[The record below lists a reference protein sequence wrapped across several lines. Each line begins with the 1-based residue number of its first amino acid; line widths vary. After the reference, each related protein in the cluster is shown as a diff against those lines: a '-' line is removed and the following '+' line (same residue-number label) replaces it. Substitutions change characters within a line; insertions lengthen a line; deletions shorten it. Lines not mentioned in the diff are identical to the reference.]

1 MSTLSPYRPS
11 RFALLSGA
19 CWALVFGVA
28 FSVLSL
34 DADAMSLG
42 RSRGAAL
49 LGRPLDVSVQLT
61 LDPNDPPPSASCFS
75 ADVFYGDSQV
85 GAQSLSISPQRS
97 SASEMTL
104 HVRSSAPIN
113 EAFVTVYLKAS
124 CGLQTVSRKYVLLSD
139 SPSEPALPNADA
151 ALQTLPSSSTRVPAK
166 VSDASANAETDLAFK
181 PSVREARRVAREAR
195 QREAALAAANT
206 PTPLPVQSVVKKRQK
221 SLVASTPTPRLRL
234 DLLDFSPGKDLGLR
248 ASTELLT
255 VPATDPKARELAAAV
270 WRAINA
276 SPEDILR
283 DGARLQTIESD
294 VRKMAA
300 LTQQQT
306 QELGAL
312 KTDLAKAQQQRYA
325 NPFVYALGAIS
336 LASLAFA
343 GWAWQRS
350 RRRVGE
356 PWWGNV
362 QRYSDSTGNSSRIGA
377 AKPSKMNTQEGG
389 SSIGTTKKAAVL
401 PERSS
406 GFGVFSPMVTQPVTP
421 LHDSANATA
430 SSAFG
435 AHSDFSAGVAAGS
448 RTVNAEELFDI
459 QQQADFFMS
468 LGQYTQ
474 AIDILQNHISDNVE
488 TSAVA
493 YLDLFDIYHKI
504 DQRAEFADLRESFN
518 RVFNAQV
525 PEFDLYGGHNSRGL
539 EDYPNAIGRIQEL
552 WPNEKVL
559 EVIEQSIFRKPDRDN
574 QPFDLLAYRELM
586 LLYAVAKEV
595 SERTSVSGEL
605 AVDFEIPPEP
615 SASLPSAGLSMT
627 ELQPLSTTVIDPL
640 GTEQDGFDIDLELF
654 APSEPAAPVPA
665 KKSADDNLIDFDMA
679 TERGF
684 RPSQGA
690 KLSKY

>member
-1 MSTLSPYRPS
+1 MSTLSPYCPS

-19 CWALVFGVA
+19 CWALVFGVV
-28 FSVLSL
+28 FSVLSV

-85 GAQSLSISPQRS
+85 GAQSLSISPKRS
-97 SASEMTL
+97 AANEMTL

-113 EAFVTVYLKAS
+113 EAFVTVYVKAS

-139 SPSEPALPNADA
+139 SPSEPALSNADA
-151 ALQTLPSSSTRVPAK
+151 ALQATPSSSIRVPAK
-166 VSDASANAETDLAFK
+166 ASDAGANSETALAFK

-195 QREAALAAANT
+195 QREAALAAANA
-206 PTPLPVQSVVKKRQK
+206 PVPVPSVVKKRDK
-221 SLVASTPTPRLRL
+221 SFVASTSSPRLQL
-234 DLLDFSPGKDLGLR
+234 DLLDLSPGKDLGLR

-255 VPATDPKARELAAAV
+255 VPTTDPKAREQAAAM

-306 QELGAL
+306 QELGVL

-343 GWAWQRS
+343 AWAWHRS

-362 QRYSDSTGNSSRIGA
+362 QRYSDSSGYSTRSGA
-377 AKPSKMNTQEGG
+377 ARPSKMNTQEGG

-406 GFGVFSPMVTQPVTP
+406 GFGVFSPMVTQPVMP
-421 LHDSANATA
+421 LHETANTA
-430 SSAFG
+430 ASNAFG
-435 AHSDFSAGVAAGS
+435 AQSDFAAGAAAGS

-525 PEFDLYGGHNSRGL
+525 PEFDLYGGHSSRGL
-539 EDYPNAIGRIQEL
+539 EDYPNAIERIQEL

-595 SERTSVSGEL
+595 SERTSLSGDL
-605 AVDFEIPPEP
+605 TVDFEISPEP
-615 SASLPSAGLSMT
+615 SASLPAAGLMT
-627 ELQPLSTTVIDPL
+627 ELQPLSATLAAPL
-640 GTEQDGFDIDLELF
+640 DTEQDNLDIDLELF
-654 APSEPAAPVPA
+654 APVKPAVPVPA
-665 KKSADDNLIDFDMA
+665 KKPVDDNNLIDFDMA